1 MVCGADVCSGFCG
14 LARHALVFVPNDGGA
29 AAIFH
34 EEDASH
40 DVYEGGDDDDDD
52 DDDGDADL
60 GDSFSGYGQVSDG
73 AHDAIEDD
81 RVEMMIIGMMTMM
94 MTMMVMVMVMVVVK
108 MTMLLLM
115 MMMTMMLD
123 GDCDGHDDAAE
134 DGDDHHTRSAADDN
148 GLQHKLRA
156 DRG

>member
-29 AAIFH
+29 AAVFH

-40 DVYEGGDDDDDD
+40 DVYEGG
-52 DDDGDADL
+52 DGDADL

-94 MTMMVMVMVMVVVK
+94 LTMVVMVMVMLVVK

-123 GDCDGHDDAAE
+123 GDCDGHDDAA
-134 DGDDHHTRSAADDN
+134 DDGGDDHTRSAADDN